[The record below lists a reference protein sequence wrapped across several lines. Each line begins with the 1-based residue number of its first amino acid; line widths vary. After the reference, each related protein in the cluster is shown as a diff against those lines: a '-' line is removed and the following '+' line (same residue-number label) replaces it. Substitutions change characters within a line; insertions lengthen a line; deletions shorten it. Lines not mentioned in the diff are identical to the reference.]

1 MANSTRIE
9 IPAELERKMEH
20 AIARYPSERCRSA
33 AMPLL
38 HLWQEHFGFISDEA
52 VLWIAEKLGLQP
64 INILELVTF
73 YPIFR
78 QQPAGKT
85 HIRICRTLSCA
96 MAGGLELMEN
106 LRVKLGIEGPSDGEE
121 MHNPIAISAD
131 GNYSVEFVECL
142 ASCHTAPV
150 CMIGEELHEKV
161 NPESATD
168 VIGNRPA
175 YAEATAGKRSAIG
188 NPELAWPPHPMEHRL
203 VYKNIGRPGWTSDID
218 CYLRDGGYEQLKQAL
233 TLSRVDIIN
242 KVKNSGLRGRGGAG
256 FSCGLKWSFIKPDEK
271 RPVYLIC
278 NADESEPGT
287 FKDRY
292 IIHYDPHQLL
302 EGMLISCYALNVH
315 TAYIYTRGEFPDGAK
330 ILERAIEEAR
340 GHDFLGKNI
349 LGSGFDVEFYI
360 HRGAG
365 AYICGEET
373 GLIESLEGKRGYP
386 RIKPPYFPAVLGL
399 YMCPTIVNNVETLCN
414 IKHIIAIGGAEYARL
429 GRPNNTGTRVLC
441 VSGDVRHPGYFE
453 VEVGTVTMGQLIY
466 EMAGGLRPG
475 RKLKAVIPGGSS
487 AKVLRA
493 DERFKLKER
502 QPDGSTTEREI
513 SIDDIPMDFDSLA
526 ATGSMAGSGG
536 VIVLDD
542 SRDMVWVLNN
552 INKFYAHES
561 CGQCTPC
568 REGSLWM
575 QKITDRMLRG
585 GGVVEDPKT
594 LKTIGDNIAGRTIC
608 AFGEACAWPTQS
620 FVEKFS
626 EEFAARAQKPVPP
639 PLPPEYAPEELIDE
653 ESIPTVPM
661 AHDPGWEKAGAKGT
675 I

>member
-1 MANSTRIE
+1 VDSTNLCV
-9 IPAELERKMEH
+9 PAELERKMDA
-20 AIARYPSERCRSA
+20 AIARYPHDHQRSA

-52 VLWIAEKLGLQP
+52 VIWIAAKLGLEP

-73 YPIFR
+73 YPMFR
-78 QQPAGKT
+78 QEPAGKT
-85 HIRICRTLSCA
+85 HIRVCRTLSCA
-96 MAGGLELMEN
+96 MAGGFQLMEN
-106 LRVKLGIEGPSDGEE
+106 LCAATGIKRERQGEGMSALRTDSSCGE
-121 MHNPIAISAD
+121 HNPISVSAD
-131 GNYSVEFVECL
+131 GDYSVEFVECL
-142 ASCHTAPV
+142 ASCGTAPV
-150 CMIGEELHEKV
+150 CMVNEELHENV
-161 NPESATD
+161 NPDSVTGLIRNQTRK
-168 VIGNRPA
+168 IGQQ
-175 YAEATAGKRSAIG
+175 TS
-188 NPELAWPPHPMEHRL
+188 PHPLERRL
-203 VYKNIGRPGWTSDID
+203 IFKNIGHEDWTTDID
-218 CYLRDGGYEQLKQAL
+218 CYLRAGGYEPLKQAL
-233 TLSRVDIIN
+233 AMSRAEIVN

-292 IIHYDPHQLL
+292 IIHEDPHQLL
-302 EGMLISCYALNVH
+302 EGILISCFALNAH
-315 TAYIYTRGEFPDGAK
+315 TAYIYIRGEFPEGAR

-340 GHDFLGKNI
+340 EHNFLGKNI
-349 LGSGFDVEFYI
+349 LGSGFDVEVYI

-399 YMCPTIVNNVETLCN
+399 YMCPTIVNNVETLCHV
-414 IKHIIAIGGAEYARL
+414 KHIIAMGGAEYARL
-429 GRPNNTGTRVLC
+429 GRPNNTGTRIVC
-441 VSGDVRHPGYFE
+441 VSGDVQRPGYFE
-453 VEVGTVTMGQLIY
+453 IEVGSVTMGQLIY

-475 RKLKAVIPGGSS
+475 RKLKAIIPGGSS

-493 DERFKLKER
+493 DERFKLKQH
-502 QPDGSTTEREI
+502 QPDGSMIEREM
-513 SIDDIPMDFDSLA
+513 SIDEIPMDFDSLA
-526 ATGSMAGSGG
+526 AAGSMAGSGG

-542 SRDMVWVLNN
+542 SRDVVWVLNN
-552 INKFYAHES
+552 INEFYAHES

-575 QKITDRMLRG
+575 KKITDRMLRG
-585 GGVVEDPKT
+585 GGVTEDPNT
-594 LKTIGDNIAGRTIC
+594 LKSIGDNIAGRTIC

-620 FVEKFS
+620 FVQKFP
-626 EEFAARAQKPVPP
+626 EEFAARAQKPMPP
-639 PLPPEYAPEELIDE
+639 PLPPEYMSEELIEE

-661 AHDPGWEKAGAKGT
+661 AHDPGWEKAGAAGT

>member
-1 MANSTRIE
+1 MDE
-9 IPAELERKMEH
+9 
-20 AIARYPSERCRSA
+20 AIRRYPQDHRRSA

-78 QQPAGKT
+78 RHPAGKR

-96 MAGGLELMEN
+96 MAGGFELMEN
-106 LRVKLGIEGPSDGEE
+106 LCSRLGIRRPTGGEE

-131 GNYSVEFVECL
+131 GTYSVEFVECL

-150 CMIGEELHEKV
+150 CMVGEELYERV
-161 NPESATD
+161 DPNS
-168 VIGNRPA
+168 IGNLLTHSGWKA
-175 YAEATAGKRSAIG
+175 AALS
-188 NPELAWPPHPMEHRL
+188 WPPHPLEHRL
-203 VYKNIGRPGWTSDID
+203 VYRNIGRPGWTTDID

-233 TLSRVDIIN
+233 TLSRDDIVN

-292 IIHYDPHQLL
+292 IIHDDPHQLL

-340 GHDFLGKNI
+340 QHDFLGKNI

-386 RIKPPYFPAVLGL
+386 RIKPPYCPAVLGL
-399 YMCPTIVNNVETLCN
+399 YMRPTIVNNVETLCAV
-414 IKHIIAIGGAEYARL
+414 KHIIAMGGANYAQL
-429 GRPNNTGTRVLC
+429 GRPHHPDPRIVC
-441 VSGDVRHPGYFE
+441 VSGDV
-453 VEVGTVTMGQLIY
+453 
-466 EMAGGLRPG
+466 
-475 RKLKAVIPGGSS
+475 
-487 AKVLRA
+487 
-493 DERFKLKER
+493 ER
-502 QPDGSTTEREI
+502 
-513 SIDDIPMDFDSLA
+513 
-526 ATGSMAGSGG
+526 
-536 VIVLDD
+536 
-542 SRDMVWVLNN
+542 
-552 INKFYAHES
+552 
-561 CGQCTPC
+561 
-568 REGSLWM
+568 
-575 QKITDRMLRG
+575 
-585 GGVVEDPKT
+585 
-594 LKTIGDNIAGRTIC
+594 
-608 AFGEACAWPTQS
+608 
-620 FVEKFS
+620 
-626 EEFAARAQKPVPP
+626 
-639 PLPPEYAPEELIDE
+639 
-653 ESIPTVPM
+653 
-661 AHDPGWEKAGAKGT
+661 
-675 I
+675 